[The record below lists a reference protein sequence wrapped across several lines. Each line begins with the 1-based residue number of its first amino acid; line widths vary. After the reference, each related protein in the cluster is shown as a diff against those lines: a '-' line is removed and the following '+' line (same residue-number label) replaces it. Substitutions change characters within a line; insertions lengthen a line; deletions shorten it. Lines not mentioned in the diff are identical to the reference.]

1 MRRDHTF
8 ATLLS
13 ATAALV
19 LSMEASAA
27 SFQERRQA
35 GEICVQ
41 QNGVY
46 LANVRINNHEYN
58 GNGFKIYEKNSMA
71 IGQTYCA
78 PFMNIDETAFVTVDV
93 VFGHRKNCEISL
105 TGRSGRLTVTA
116 SGTSLNVGLA
126 CP

>member
-1 MRRDHTF
+1 MRRDRTF

-27 SFQERRQA
+27 GIQERKQV
-35 GEICVQ
+35 GEICIQ

-46 LANVRINNHEYN
+46 LANVRINIHEHN
-58 GNGFKIYEKNSMA
+58 GRGFRINEKNGMA
-71 IGQTYCA
+71 IGQTHCT
-78 PFMNIDETAFVTVDV
+78 PFLSIDERAFVVVDV
-93 VFGHRKNCEISL
+93 VFGHTKRCEFSL
-105 TGRSGRLTVTA
+105 EGRSGRQTVTA